1 MKSTI
6 RKSTF
11 KAIYRLLDRV
21 SPVPYDCGTLCG
33 CACCVP
39 QDNDADATG
48 SDEDLGIYLLP
59 GEEKL
64 FTGKEDWIT
73 WNYDNV
79 DDYDFPDSW
88 SGKIAFLSCNTPPV
102 CDRKMRPM
110 QCRTYPVT
118 PHLMPLQDPLMNP
131 PQDPL
136 INRLQDPHLNSNEV
150 NASDTFSAD
159 NCENAELI
167 DSPSGNKE
175 KLILILSD
183 MEAPYI
189 CPLIKENSN
198 SNPQSKDEKYVL
210 DERFLKATYTVWKR
224 LIKDPKIYDLVK
236 MDSEERDFFVPA
248 YPKF

>member
-39 QDNDADATG
+39 RDNEKDDG
-48 SDEDLGIYLLP
+48 GDIDLGIYLLP
-59 GEEKL
+59 GEEKI
-64 FTGKEDWIT
+64 FTGEEDWIT

-88 SGKIAFLSCNTPPV
+88 SGRIAFLSCNTPPV
-102 CDRKMRPM
+102 CNRKMRPM

-118 PHLMPLQDPLMNP
+118 PHLISLP
-131 PQDPL
+131 
-136 INRLQDPHLNSNEV
+136 
-150 NASDTFSAD
+150 
-159 NCENAELI
+159 
-167 DSPSGNKE
+167 DSPDPNKE
-175 KLILILSD
+175 MLILILSD
-183 MEAPYI
+183 LEAPYT

-198 SNPQSKDEKYVL
+198 LNPKSRDEKYIL

-236 MDSEERDFFVPA
+236 MDSEDRDFFIPV
-248 YPKF
+248 YPEAHPVLGTHFCTVSTS

>member
-6 RKSTF
+6 RRSTF
-11 KAIYRLLDRV
+11 KAIYRLLDMV

-39 QDNDADATG
+39 QSIDDD
-48 SDEDLGIYLLP
+48 SSDLGIYLLP

-64 FTGKEDWIT
+64 FTGSEDWIT

-79 DDYDFPDSW
+79 DDYEFPDSW

-102 CDRKMRPM
+102 CDRKMRPL

-118 PHLMPLQDPLMNP
+118 PHLLEADDSLFHFDDEQDWDA
-131 PQDPL
+131 QK
-136 INRLQDPHLNSNEV
+136 
-150 NASDTFSAD
+150 
-159 NCENAELI
+159 C
-167 DSPSGNKE
+167 GNE

-183 MEAPYI
+183 MEAPYT

-198 SNPQSKDEKYVL
+198 FNPEAKDERLIL

-236 MDSEERDFFVPA
+236 MDSEEREFFVPVFPA
-248 YPKF
+248 ML